1 MGQMTFPHRFMP
13 LLLLEQLYRARD
25 LSLDEGTDLTRALVD
40 NRLKYRVYDFSTEN
54 YELMQRKR
62 RAAIQLREEY
72 MQEGNE
78 CLYRSVYT
86 QSVWDARHTE
96 IAVPPLLPTIPM
108 PHPTRPARLWRGSG
122 LRMCVRAR
130 R

>member
-62 RAAIQLREEY
+62 RAAIAASTRSQLE
-72 MQEGNE
+72 
-78 CLYRSVYT
+78 T
-86 QSVWDARHTE
+86 QAHP
-96 IAVPPLLPTIPM
+96 ILPN
-108 PHPTRPARLWRGSG
+108 A
-122 LRMCVRAR
+122 A
-130 R
+130 